1 MTYTYSIQEP
11 TFADTLYTVES
22 ETPLS
27 FAEAYARR
35 GYSVDVEH
43 SDILED
49 APVVIEESNDAT
61 GESKFLAPAFPLLDA
76 FIAKYQLT
84 SISVV
89 DVVDDVFDVTFWKGD
104 SIIIDIDED
113 DYDLQKQGL
122 RDLLA
127 DKCGRYTEASGTLT
141 RDDDGAYR
149 FEGNVTKRVIL

>member
-11 TFADTLYTVES
+11 TYADTLYTIES

-27 FAEAYARR
+27 FAEAYAMR

-49 APVVIEESNDAT
+49 APVVIEESNGAT
-61 GESKFLAPAFPLLDA
+61 GENKRLVPAFPLLDA

-89 DVVDDVFDVTFWKGD
+89 DVVDEGLSVTCWKGD
-104 SIIIDIDED
+104 SIIIDIDEA
-113 DYDLQKQGL
+113 DLDQRTQGL
-122 RDLLA
+122 LDVLGA
-127 DKCGRYTEASGTLT
+127 KCGRYTEASGTLMP
-141 RDDDGAYR
+141 DDDGAYV
-149 FEGNVTKRVIL
+149 FEGTVTKRVIL